1 MRFALRLASLLFIPV
16 ALVGA
21 VLVAFAAAG
30 LYMVL
35 VQGVAPGE
43 PIWMDELAPSTSNAV
58 IQIAIGAVLVAISLS
73 TRTLIRRKLQS

>member
-1 MRFALRLASLLFIPV
+1 MNSLLKVIAVLAIPV

-21 VLVAFAAAG
+21 LLFAIAGAG

-43 PIWMDELAPSTSNAV
+43 PIWLDELAPSTGEAALRMATGAA
-58 IQIAIGAVLVAISLS
+58 AIGAALSL
-73 TRTLIRRKLQS
+73 RALIRRKLQR